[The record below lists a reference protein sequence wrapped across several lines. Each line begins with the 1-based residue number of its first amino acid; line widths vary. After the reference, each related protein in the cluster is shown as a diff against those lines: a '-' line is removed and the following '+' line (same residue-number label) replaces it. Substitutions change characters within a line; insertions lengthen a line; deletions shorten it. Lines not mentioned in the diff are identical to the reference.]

1 MHLSLHLDSDDNSSS
16 DVFIVGARNS
26 MWDGV
31 NIAQKYSFGSNHGF
45 SHIWGERFVLMFYSP
60 KMNSLNLFPKYL
72 RLG

>member
-1 MHLSLHLDSDDNSSS
+1 MDLSLHLGSDDNSSS

-45 SHIWGERFVLMFYSP
+45 SHIWGGKVCSTVLLSQDEFSKP
-60 KMNSLNLFPKYL
+60 FPQVS
-72 RLG
+72 